1 MEKKRT
7 RREIKHLLPRIRKLL
22 ESIYG
27 NRLVNVILYGSFAR
41 NEANKES
48 DIDIAVVLK
57 GPVDKS
63 KEIDLIYD
71 ELYDL
76 MLETCELISVFPLS
90 EEEIENSSWPLYY
103 HIRTEGVKI

>member
-7 RREIKHLLPRIRKLL
+7 GREIKHILPRIRKLL

-41 NEANKES
+41 NEATKKS

-63 KEIDLIYD
+63 KEIDRIYD
-71 ELYDL
+71 KLYDL
-76 MLETCELISVFPLS
+76 MLETGELISVFPLS
-90 EEEIENSSWPLYY
+90 EEENENSNWPY
-103 HIRTEGVKI
+103 ITI